1 MLFYSP
7 WLSLEPYPEVPLPRF
22 LEPSADRFHDKPA
35 FISAEGEI
43 HTFVRTWEAAKRL
56 GRLLQDQGVQRGDR
70 VAILS
75 ANSPEYFVAFY
86 GILFAG
92 GTVTTLN
99 PLYKEREVVHQLED
113 CGAVGIFAMKPLM
126 PMVEAA
132 REHLPQ
138 LRLAFA
144 IEDIWALS
152 AEAPAEPHP
161 VAIDPRR
168 DLAAL
173 PYSSGTTGLPK
184 GVMLSHYNLTSN
196 VRQLGSVGLI
206 SSYSVLLDFLPFFHI
221 YGMVVLM
228 ASGFAVGA
236 TQVVMARFDPTVCL
250 ELIQRHRVTNLFAV
264 PPALLAL
271 ANFPGVDKYDR
282 STLQFIMSGAAPLPP
297 EVARAA
303 ARAMGCTV
311 LQGYGMTETSPVTNV
326 NPLHRIKETTVGPP
340 VADTVQKVVS
350 LEDGRELG
358 PGEVGELMTYGPQ
371 VMLGYWQRPEET
383 AQTLPEP
390 GWIRTGDIVS
400 CDEEGYV
407 TILDRKKEMIKY
419 KGYQIAPAE
428 LEAVLQ
434 EHPAVLDSAVIPKR
448 DVESGEIPKAFVV
461 LRPGHT
467 TGAEELMRFVEE
479 RVAPYK
485 KVREIE
491 FVDVVPKSLSGKILR
506 RELIER
512 ERAKAAEAQP

>member
-7 WLSLEPYPEVPLPRF
+7 WLSLEPYPQVPLTAF
-22 LEPSADRFHDKPA
+22 LEPSAKRFWDKPA
-35 FISAEGEI
+35 FISAEGQV
-43 HTFVRTWEAAKRL
+43 HTFGRTWEAAKRL
-56 GRLLQDQGVQRGDR
+56 GRLLQDRGIQKGDR

-86 GILFAG
+86 GTLFAG

-113 CGAVGIFAMKPLM
+113 CGAAAIFATTPLV
-126 PMVEAA
+126 PVANAA
-132 REHLPQ
+132 KEHLP
-138 LRLAFA
+138 RLQHVFA
-144 IEDIWALS
+144 IEDVWALS
-152 AEAPAEPHP
+152 AEAPPEPHP
-161 VAIDPRR
+161 VSIDPKV

-184 GVMLSHYNLTSN
+184 GVMLSHFNLTSN
-196 VRQLGSVGLI
+196 VRQLGSVGLT

-228 ASGFAVGA
+228 ASGFAIGA
-236 TQVVMARFDPTVCL
+236 TQVVMARFDPALCL
-250 ELIQRHRVTNLFAV
+250 DLIQRHKVTNLFAV

-271 ANFPGVDKYDR
+271 ANFSDVGKYDK
-282 STLQFIMSGAAPLPP
+282 SSLQFIMSGAAPLPL

-303 ARAMGCTV
+303 SKAMGCTV

-350 LEDGRELG
+350 LDDGRELG

-371 VMLGYWQRPEET
+371 VMLGYWQRPQET
-383 AQTLPEP
+383 AETLPEP

-419 KGYQIAPAE
+419 KGYQVAPAE
-428 LEAVLQ
+428 LEAVLL
-434 EHPAVLDSAVIPKR
+434 EHPAILDAAVIPKR
-448 DVESGEIPKAFVV
+448 ETESGEIPKAFVV
-461 LRPGHT
+461 LRPGQSASA
-467 TGAEELMRFVEE
+467 GEIMRFVEE

-491 FVDVVPKSLSGKILR
+491 FVEAIPKSLSGKILR

-512 ERAKAAEAQP
+512 ERAKAAESA